1 MEYTLTPSLQNVAA
15 SAARFTL
22 VLGGARSGK
31 SRYAES
37 LVTAMLPPWV
47 YVATAQAGD
56 AEMAARIAAHRARR
70 GQGWQSIEAPHEL
83 AAALAAVPAGTA
95 VLVDCMTL
103 WLSNRMLALSV
114 MGERAANAGPPNA
127 DDIDI
132 VPHTDPYA
140 AIEGVIDAEFDSFA
154 AALDGHAGAAVVVSN
169 EVGLAIVPDNALAR
183 RFRDLQGRLNARLAA
198 RADRVILMVAGL
210 PLVLKESR
218 EEPSA

>member
-1 MEYTLTPSLQNVAA
+1 
-15 SAARFTL
+15 

-47 YVATAQAGD
+47 YVATAQDGD
-56 AEMAARIAAHRARR
+56 AEMAVRIATHRARR
-70 GQGWQSIEAPHEL
+70 GPGWQSVEAPHEL
-83 AAALAAVPAGTA
+83 AAAIAEVPPGTA

-103 WLSNRMLALSV
+103 WLTNRMLALSG
-114 MGERAANAGPPNA
+114 MGELAADASPCTA
-127 DDIDI
+127 DDI

-140 AIEGVIDAEFDSFA
+140 AIEDVIDGEFDTFA

-169 EVGLAIVPDNALAR
+169 EVGLAIVPANALAR

-210 PLVLKESR
+210 PLVLKGSR